1 MQIGKYALDDPIAAI
16 ATALSPAALG
26 IVRTSGKGAI
36 DLASA
41 IFSKPEKLKEAQG
54 NTILHGW
61 VLDPESKKEVDEVT
75 VCVYR
80 EPKSFT
86 GEDSVEFISHGGTAV
101 VLKIYRLLIE
111 NGFRAAEG
119 GEFTF
124 RAFANGKADL
134 TRAEAV
140 NEIIN
145 SKTDINI
152 ELAAGRLSGNLFSGI
167 EEIKHGLTAVI
178 AAADVEIEY
187 PEDEETSQGAFSP
200 DLILRIIEP
209 LKKLADSWAAEKI
222 FIQGAKVV
230 LAGKTNAGKSSLFNA
245 LLKEDRAIV
254 SDIHGTTRDWLEA
267 SLNFNGIPV
276 SLYDTAGIRY
286 TQDSIEA
293 IGVERSLE
301 MSRNA
306 DLILYLCDPKDIL
319 SAGSLNKDDSE
330 FIKNAKAPVI
340 TVITK
345 EDLLDAESKEKIKE
359 ILKAEKIKEP
369 IIISSKASNGIK
381 ALSEKAYSVLA
392 KDTGSSGFSKTA
404 SLGSERQRDAVQKAL
419 DVLKTAYQNSLEGF
433 PLDLIVEDLEEALSF
448 LGEITG
454 EVRSDDILD
463 KVFSGFCVG
472 K

>member
-26 IVRTSGKGAI
+26 IVRTSGEGAI

-86 GEDSVEFISHGGTAV
+86 GEDSVEFICHGGTAV

-167 EEIKHGLTAVI
+167 EEIKHSLTAVI

-200 DLILRIIEP
+200 DLILGIIEP
-209 LKKLADSWAAEKI
+209 LKNLADSCAAEKI

-319 SAGSLNKDDSE
+319 SAGSLNKEDSE
-330 FIKNAKAPVI
+330 FIQNAKAPVI

-392 KDTGSSGFSKTA
+392 KNTGSSGFSKTA

>member
-86 GEDSVEFISHGGTAV
+86 GEDSVEFICHGGTAV

-209 LKKLADSWAAEKI
+209 LKNLADSWAAEKI

-286 TQDSIEA
+286 TKDSIEA

-392 KDTGSSGFSKTA
+392 KNTGSSGFSKTA

-419 DVLKTAYQNSLEGF
+419 DVLKTAYQNSLEDF

>member
-54 NTILHGW
+54 NSILHGW
-61 VLDPESKKEVDEVT
+61 VLEPESKKEVDEVT

-86 GEDSVEFISHGGTAV
+86 GEDSVEFICHGGTAV

-167 EEIKHGLTAVI
+167 EEIKYGLTAVI

-306 DLILYLCDPKDIL
+306 DLVLYLCDPKDIL
-319 SAGSLNKDDSE
+319 SVGSLNKDDSE

-345 EDLLDAESKEKIKE
+345 EDLLDTESKEKIKE

-392 KDTGSSGFSKTA
+392 KNAGSSGFLKTA

>member
-54 NTILHGW
+54 NSILHGW

-86 GEDSVEFISHGGTAV
+86 GEDSVEFICHGGTAV

-319 SAGSLNKDDSE
+319 SAGSLNKEDSE

-345 EDLLDAESKEKIKE
+345 EDLLDTESKEKIKE
-359 ILKAEKIKEP
+359 ILKAEKIAEP

-392 KDTGSSGFSKTA
+392 KNTGSSGFSKTA

>member
-61 VLDPESKKEVDEVT
+61 LLDPESKKEVDEVT

-86 GEDSVEFISHGGTAV
+86 GEDSVEFICHGGTAV

-167 EEIKHGLTAVI
+167 EEIKHELTAVI

-209 LKKLADSWAAEKI
+209 LKDLADSWAAEKI

-319 SAGSLNKDDSE
+319 SAGSLNKEDSE

-345 EDLLDAESKEKIKE
+345 EDLLDTESKEKIKE

-392 KDTGSSGFSKTA
+392 KNTGSSGFSKTA

>member
-86 GEDSVEFISHGGTAV
+86 GEDSVEFICHGGTAV

-345 EDLLDAESKEKIKE
+345 EDLLDTELKGKIKE

>member
-26 IVRTSGKGAI
+26 IVRTSGEGAI

-86 GEDSVEFISHGGTAV
+86 GEDSVEFICHGGTAV

-167 EEIKHGLTAVI
+167 EEIKHELTAVI

-209 LKKLADSWAAEKI
+209 LKDLADSWAAEKI

-306 DLILYLCDPKDIL
+306 DLVLYLCDPKDIL
-319 SAGSLNKDDSE
+319 SAGSLNKEDSE

-392 KDTGSSGFSKTA
+392 KNTGSSGFSKTA

>member
-1 MQIGKYALDDPIAAI
+1 MQIGKYSLDDPIAAI

-61 VLDPESKKEVDEVT
+61 VLDPKSKKEVDEVT

-86 GEDSVEFISHGGTAV
+86 GEDSVEFICHGGTAV

-167 EEIKHGLTAVI
+167 EEIKHELTAVI

-209 LKKLADSWAAEKI
+209 LKDLADSWAAEKI

-286 TQDSIEA
+286 TKDSIEA

-345 EDLLDAESKEKIKE
+345 EDLLDTESKEKIKE

-381 ALSEKAYSVLA
+381 ALAEKAYAVLA
-392 KDTGSSGFSKTA
+392 KNTDSSGFSKTA

-433 PLDLIVEDLEEALSF
+433 SLDLIVEDLEEALSF

>member
-36 DLASA
+36 NIASA

-54 NTILHGW
+54 NSILHGW
-61 VLDPESKKEVDEVT
+61 ILDPESKKEIDEVT

-86 GEDSVEFISHGGTAV
+86 GEDSVEFICHGGTAV

-345 EDLLDAESKEKIKE
+345 EDLLDTESKEKIKE

-392 KDTGSSGFSKTA
+392 KNTGSSGFSKTA

>member
-1 MQIGKYALDDPIAAI
+1 MQIGKYSLDDPIAAI

-41 IFSKPEKLKEAQG
+41 IFSKPKKLKEAQG

-61 VLDPESKKEVDEVT
+61 VLDPESKKEIDEVT

-86 GEDSVEFISHGGTAV
+86 GEDSVEFICHGGTAV
-101 VLKIYRLLIE
+101 VFKIYRLLIE

-209 LKKLADSWAAEKI
+209 LKNLADSWAAEKI

-306 DLILYLCDPKDIL
+306 DLVLYLCDPKDIL
-319 SAGSLNKDDSE
+319 SVGSLNKDDSE

-345 EDLLDAESKEKIKE
+345 EDLLDTESKEKIKE

-392 KDTGSSGFSKTA
+392 KNTGSSGFLKTA

>member
-36 DLASA
+36 NIASA

-54 NTILHGW
+54 NSILHGW
-61 VLDPESKKEVDEVT
+61 ILDPESKKEIDEVT
-75 VCVYR
+75 VCIYR

-86 GEDSVEFISHGGTAV
+86 GEDSVEFICHGGTAV

-124 RAFANGKADL
+124 RAFANGKSDL

-209 LKKLADSWAAEKI
+209 LKDLADSWAAEKI

-330 FIKNAKAPVI
+330 FIKNAKAPVV

-392 KDTGSSGFSKTA
+392 KNTGSSGFSKTA

>member
-86 GEDSVEFISHGGTAV
+86 GEDSVEFICHGGTAV

-209 LKKLADSWAAEKI
+209 LKDLADSWAAEKI

-286 TQDSIEA
+286 TKDSIEA

-306 DLILYLCDPKDIL
+306 DLVLYLCDPKDIL
-319 SAGSLNKDDSE
+319 SAGSLNRDDSE

-392 KDTGSSGFSKTA
+392 KNTGSSGFSKTA

>member
-1 MQIGKYALDDPIAAI
+1 MQIGKYSLDDPIAAI

-86 GEDSVEFISHGGTAV
+86 GEDSVEFICHGGTAV

-167 EEIKHGLTAVI
+167 EEIKHELTAVI

-200 DLILRIIEP
+200 DLILRIIES
-209 LKKLADSWAAEKI
+209 LKDLADSWAAEKI

-319 SAGSLNKDDSE
+319 SAGSLNKEDSE

-345 EDLLDAESKEKIKE
+345 EDLLDTESKEKIKE
-359 ILKAEKIKEP
+359 ILKAEKIAEP
-369 IIISSKASNGIK
+369 IIISSKASNGIR

-392 KDTGSSGFSKTA
+392 KNTGSSGFSKTA
-404 SLGSERQRDAVQKAL
+404 SLGSERQRDAVQKAM
-419 DVLKTAYQNSLEGF
+419 DVLQTAYQNSLEGF

>member
-26 IVRTSGKGAI
+26 IVRTSGKGAV

-86 GEDSVEFISHGGTAV
+86 GEDSVEFICHGGTAV

-167 EEIKHGLTAVI
+167 EEIKQSLTAVI

-209 LKKLADSWAAEKI
+209 LKDLADSWAAEKI

-319 SAGSLNKDDSE
+319 SAGSLNKEDSE

-345 EDLLDAESKEKIKE
+345 EDLLDTESKEKIKE
-359 ILKAEKIKEP
+359 ILKAEKIAEP

-392 KDTGSSGFSKTA
+392 KNTGSSGFSKTA

>member
-86 GEDSVEFISHGGTAV
+86 GEDSVEFICHGGTAV

-306 DLILYLCDPKDIL
+306 DLVLYLCDPKDIL

-330 FIKNAKAPVI
+330 FIKNARAPVI

-345 EDLLDAESKEKIKE
+345 EDLLDTESKEKIKE

-392 KDTGSSGFSKTA
+392 KNTGSSGFSKTA

>member
-41 IFSKPEKLKEAQG
+41 IFSKPKKLKEAQG

-86 GEDSVEFISHGGTAV
+86 GEDSVEFICHGGTAV

-167 EEIKHGLTAVI
+167 EEIKHELTAVI

-209 LKKLADSWAAEKI
+209 LKDLADSWAAEKI

-286 TQDSIEA
+286 TQDSI
-293 IGVERSLE
+293 V
-301 MSRNA
+301 
-306 DLILYLCDPKDIL
+306 
-319 SAGSLNKDDSE
+319 
-330 FIKNAKAPVI
+330 
-340 TVITK
+340 
-345 EDLLDAESKEKIKE
+345 
-359 ILKAEKIKEP
+359 
-369 IIISSKASNGIK
+369 
-381 ALSEKAYSVLA
+381 
-392 KDTGSSGFSKTA
+392 
-404 SLGSERQRDAVQKAL
+404 
-419 DVLKTAYQNSLEGF
+419 
-433 PLDLIVEDLEEALSF
+433 
-448 LGEITG
+448 
-454 EVRSDDILD
+454 
-463 KVFSGFCVG
+463 
-472 K
+472 

>member
-61 VLDPESKKEVDEVT
+61 LLDPESKKEVDEVT

-86 GEDSVEFISHGGTAV
+86 GEDSVEFICHGGTAV

-167 EEIKHGLTAVI
+167 EEIKHELTAVI

-319 SAGSLNKDDSE
+319 SAGSLNKEDSE

-345 EDLLDAESKEKIKE
+345 EDLLDTESKEKIKE
-359 ILKAEKIKEP
+359 ILKAEKIAEP

-392 KDTGSSGFSKTA
+392 KNTGSSGFSKTA

>member
-86 GEDSVEFISHGGTAV
+86 GEDSVEFICHGGTAV

-319 SAGSLNKDDSE
+319 SAGSLNKEDSE

-345 EDLLDAESKEKIKE
+345 EDLLDTESKEKIKE
-359 ILKAEKIKEP
+359 ILKAEKIAEP

-392 KDTGSSGFSKTA
+392 KNTGSSGFSKTA

>member
-41 IFSKPEKLKEAQG
+41 IFSKPKKLKEAQG
-54 NTILHGW
+54 NSILHGW

-86 GEDSVEFISHGGTAV
+86 GEDSIEFICHGGTAV

-167 EEIKHGLTAVI
+167 EEIKHSLTAVI

-200 DLILRIIEP
+200 DLILGIIEP
-209 LKKLADSWAAEKI
+209 LKDLADSWAAEKI

-319 SAGSLNKDDSE
+319 SSGSLNKDDSE
-330 FIKNAKAPVI
+330 FIKSTKAPVI

-345 EDLLDAESKEKIKE
+345 EDLLDTESKEKIKE
-359 ILKAEKIKEP
+359 ILKAEKITEP

-392 KDTGSSGFSKTA
+392 KNTGSSGFSKTA

-419 DVLKTAYQNSLEGF
+419 DVLQTAYQNSLEGF

>member
-54 NTILHGW
+54 NSILHGW
-61 VLDPESKKEVDEVT
+61 ILDPESKKEIDEVT

-86 GEDSVEFISHGGTAV
+86 GEDSVEFICHGGTAV

-119 GEFTF
+119 GELTF

-209 LKKLADSWAAEKI
+209 LKDLADSWAAEKI

-286 TQDSIEA
+286 TKDSIEA

-345 EDLLDAESKEKIKE
+345 EDLLDTESKEKIKE

-392 KDTGSSGFSKTA
+392 KNTGSSGLSKTA

>member
-26 IVRTSGKGAI
+26 IVRTSGEGAI

-86 GEDSVEFISHGGTAV
+86 GEDSVEFICHGGTAV

-209 LKKLADSWAAEKI
+209 LKDLADSWAAEKI

-286 TQDSIEA
+286 TKDSIEA

-330 FIKNAKAPVI
+330 FIKNAKAPVV

-345 EDLLDAESKEKIKE
+345 EDLLDTESKEKIKE

-392 KDTGSSGFSKTA
+392 KNTGSSGFSKTA

>member
-86 GEDSVEFISHGGTAV
+86 GEDSVEFICHGGTAV

-167 EEIKHGLTAVI
+167 EEIKHSLTAVI

-345 EDLLDAESKEKIKE
+345 EDLLDTELKEKIKE

-392 KDTGSSGFSKTA
+392 KNTGSSGFSKTA

>member
-61 VLDPESKKEVDEVT
+61 LLDPESKKEVDEVT

-86 GEDSVEFISHGGTAV
+86 GEDSVEFICHGGTAV

-167 EEIKHGLTAVI
+167 EEIKQSLTAVI

-209 LKKLADSWAAEKI
+209 LKDLADSWAAEKI

-319 SAGSLNKDDSE
+319 SAGSLNKEDSE

-345 EDLLDAESKEKIKE
+345 EDLLDTESKEKIKE

-392 KDTGSSGFSKTA
+392 KNTGSSGFSKTA

>member
-61 VLDPESKKEVDEVT
+61 LLDPESKKEVDEVT

-86 GEDSVEFISHGGTAV
+86 GEDSVEFICHGGTAV

-200 DLILRIIEP
+200 DLILGIIEP
-209 LKKLADSWAAEKI
+209 LKNLADSWAAEKI

-319 SAGSLNKDDSE
+319 SAGSLNKEDSE

-345 EDLLDAESKEKIKE
+345 EDLLDTESKEKIKE
-359 ILKAEKIKEP
+359 ILKAEKIAEP

-392 KDTGSSGFSKTA
+392 KNTGSSGFSKTA

>member
-61 VLDPESKKEVDEVT
+61 VLEPESKKEVDEVT

-86 GEDSVEFISHGGTAV
+86 GEDSVEFICHGGTAV

-167 EEIKHGLTAVI
+167 EEIKHSLTAVI

-209 LKKLADSWAAEKI
+209 LKNLADSWAAEKI

-286 TQDSIEA
+286 TKDSIEA

-345 EDLLDAESKEKIKE
+345 EDLLDTELKEKIKE

-392 KDTGSSGFSKTA
+392 KNTGSSGLSKTA

-448 LGEITG
+448 LGEVTG

>member
-1 MQIGKYALDDPIAAI
+1 M
-16 ATALSPAALG
+16 G

-54 NTILHGW
+54 NSILHGW
-61 VLDPESKKEVDEVT
+61 ILDPESKKEIDEVT
-75 VCVYR
+75 ACVYR

-86 GEDSVEFISHGGTAV
+86 GEDSVEFICHGGTAV

-111 NGFRAAEG
+111 SGFRAAEG

-209 LKKLADSWAAEKI
+209 LKDLADSWAAEKI

-286 TQDSIEA
+286 TKDSIEA

-345 EDLLDAESKEKIKE
+345 EDLLDTESKEKIKE

-392 KDTGSSGFSKTA
+392 KNTGSSGLSKTA

-448 LGEITG
+448 LGEIAG

>member
-36 DLASA
+36 DLASV
-41 IFSKPEKLKEAQG
+41 IFSRPQKLTEAKG

-61 VLDPESKKEVDEVT
+61 VLDPESKKEVDEVMA
-75 VCVYR
+75 CVYR

-86 GEDSVEFISHGGTAV
+86 GEDSVEFICHGGTAV

-167 EEIKHGLTAVI
+167 GEIKKELIAAI

-187 PEDEETSQGAFSP
+187 PEDEETTGGAFSP

-230 LAGKTNAGKSSLFNA
+230 LAGRTNAGKSSLFNA

-286 TQDSIEA
+286 TKDSIEA

-345 EDLLDAESKEKIKE
+345 EDLIDTESKEKIKE
-359 ILKAEKIKEP
+359 ILKAEKIKYP

-381 ALSEKAYSVLA
+381 ALSEKAYALLA
-392 KDTGSSGFSKTA
+392 KNTGSSDFSKTA

-419 DVLKTAYQNSLEGF
+419 DVLKTAYQNAVEGF

>member
-86 GEDSVEFISHGGTAV
+86 GEDSVEFICHGGTAV

-209 LKKLADSWAAEKI
+209 LKDLADSWAAEKI

-286 TQDSIEA
+286 TKDSIEA

-345 EDLLDAESKEKIKE
+345 EDLLDTESKEKIKE

-392 KDTGSSGFSKTA
+392 KNTGSSGFSKTA
-404 SLGSERQRDAVQKAL
+404 SLGSERQRDAVQKTL

>member
-41 IFSKPEKLKEAQG
+41 IFSKPKKLKEAQG
-54 NTILHGW
+54 NSILHGW
-61 VLDPESKKEVDEVT
+61 VLDPESKKEVDEIT

-86 GEDSVEFISHGGTAV
+86 GEDSVEFICHGGTAV

-200 DLILRIIEP
+200 DLILGIIEP
-209 LKKLADSWAAEKI
+209 LKNLADSWAAEKI

-319 SAGSLNKDDSE
+319 SAGSLNKEDSE
-330 FIKNAKAPVI
+330 FIQNAKAPVI

-359 ILKAEKIKEP
+359 ILKAEKINEP

-392 KDTGSSGFSKTA
+392 KNTGSSGFSKTA

>member
-61 VLDPESKKEVDEVT
+61 VLDPKSKKEVDEVT

-86 GEDSVEFISHGGTAV
+86 GEDSVEFICHGGTAV

-111 NGFRAAEG
+111 NSFRAAEG

-152 ELAAGRLSGNLFSGI
+152 ELAAGRLSGNLFLGI
-167 EEIKHGLTAVI
+167 EEIKHELTAVI

-306 DLILYLCDPKDIL
+306 DLVLYLCDPKDIL

-392 KDTGSSGFSKTA
+392 KNTGSSGFSKTA

>member
-41 IFSKPEKLKEAQG
+41 IFSKPKKLKEAQG
-54 NTILHGW
+54 NSILHGW
-61 VLDPESKKEVDEVT
+61 VLDPESKKEVDEIT

-86 GEDSVEFISHGGTAV
+86 GEDSVEFICHGGTAV

-345 EDLLDAESKEKIKE
+345 EDLLDTESKEKIKE

-392 KDTGSSGFSKTA
+392 KNTGSSGFSKTA

>member
-36 DLASA
+36 NIASA

-54 NTILHGW
+54 NSILHGW
-61 VLDPESKKEVDEVT
+61 ILDPESKKEIDEVT

-86 GEDSVEFISHGGTAV
+86 GEDSVEFICHGGTAV

-209 LKKLADSWAAEKI
+209 LKDLADSWAAEKI

-286 TQDSIEA
+286 TKDSIEA

-345 EDLLDAESKEKIKE
+345 EDLLDTESKEKIKE

-392 KDTGSSGFSKTA
+392 KNTGSSGFSKTA

>member
-54 NTILHGW
+54 NSILHGW
-61 VLDPESKKEVDEVT
+61 ILDPESKKEIDEVT

-86 GEDSVEFISHGGTAV
+86 GEDSVEFICHGGTAV

-209 LKKLADSWAAEKI
+209 LKDLADSWAAEKI

-286 TQDSIEA
+286 TKDSIEA

-345 EDLLDAESKEKIKE
+345 EDLLDTESKEKIKE

-392 KDTGSSGFSKTA
+392 KNTGSSGLSKTA

>member
-41 IFSKPEKLKEAQG
+41 IFSKPEKLKEARD

-86 GEDSVEFISHGGTAV
+86 GEDSVEFICHGGTAV

-167 EEIKHGLTAVI
+167 EEIKQNLTAVI

-209 LKKLADSWAAEKI
+209 LKNLADSWAAEKI

-286 TQDSIEA
+286 TKDSIEA

-306 DLILYLCDPKDIL
+306 DLVLYLCDPKDIL

-345 EDLLDAESKEKIKE
+345 EDLLDTESKEKIKE

-392 KDTGSSGFSKTA
+392 KNTGSSGFSKTA

>member
-86 GEDSVEFISHGGTAV
+86 GEDSVEFICHGGTAV

-345 EDLLDAESKEKIKE
+345 EDLLDTELKEKIKE

>member
-86 GEDSVEFISHGGTAV
+86 GEDSVEFICHGGTAV

-209 LKKLADSWAAEKI
+209 LKDLADSWAAEKI

-286 TQDSIEA
+286 TKDSIEA

-306 DLILYLCDPKDIL
+306 DLVLYLCDPKDIL

-345 EDLLDAESKEKIKE
+345 EDLLDAELKEKIKE

-392 KDTGSSGFSKTA
+392 KNTGSSGFSKTA

>member
-26 IVRTSGKGAI
+26 IVRTSGEGAI

-54 NTILHGW
+54 NSILHGW

-86 GEDSVEFISHGGTAV
+86 GEDSVEFICHGGTAV

-167 EEIKHGLTAVI
+167 EEIKHELTAVI

-345 EDLLDAESKEKIKE
+345 EDLLDTELKEKIKE

-392 KDTGSSGFSKTA
+392 KNTGSSGFSKTA

>member
-41 IFSKPEKLKEAQG
+41 IFSKPKKLKEAQG
-54 NTILHGW
+54 NSILHGW

-86 GEDSVEFISHGGTAV
+86 GEDSIEFICHGGTAV

-209 LKKLADSWAAEKI
+209 LKNLADSWAAEKI

-319 SAGSLNKDDSE
+319 SAGSLNKEDSE

-345 EDLLDAESKEKIKE
+345 EDLLDTESKEKIKE
-359 ILKAEKIKEP
+359 ILKAEKIAEP

-392 KDTGSSGFSKTA
+392 KNTGSSGFSKTA

>member
-36 DLASA
+36 NIASA

-54 NTILHGW
+54 NSILHGW
-61 VLDPESKKEVDEVT
+61 ILDPESKKEIDEVT

-86 GEDSVEFISHGGTAV
+86 GEDSVEFICHGGTAV

-209 LKKLADSWAAEKI
+209 LKDLADSWAAEKI

-286 TQDSIEA
+286 TKDSIEA

-345 EDLLDAESKEKIKE
+345 EDLLDTESKEKIKE

-392 KDTGSSGFSKTA
+392 KNTGSSGLSKTA

>member
-36 DLASA
+36 DLTSA

-54 NTILHGW
+54 NSILHGW
-61 VLDPESKKEVDEVT
+61 ILDPESKKEIDEVT

-86 GEDSVEFISHGGTAV
+86 GEDSVEFICHGGTAV

-167 EEIKHGLTAVI
+167 EEIKQNLTAVI

-209 LKKLADSWAAEKI
+209 LKDLADSWAAEKI

-345 EDLLDAESKEKIKE
+345 EDLLDTESKEKIKE

-392 KDTGSSGFSKTA
+392 KNTGSSGFSKTA

-433 PLDLIVEDLEEALSF
+433 PLDLVVEDLEEALSF